1 MLRKNELR
9 QFDLPLIIAVVC
21 VVTIGILTI
30 YSAGFD
36 PIEGINSGLYKR
48 QLLWFIV
55 GFLVLIGMTFVDY
68 RLLGD
73 YSLHI
78 YVFILVVTLLTSLFG
93 KPIRNIR
100 AWIDFGFFSIQP
112 SEFMKLSVVLLVAK
126 YIDIRDRDMIHF
138 RELLIPSIITL
149 VPVSVILLQP
159 DFGTAMLFFPI
170 LFIMLFIGGADV
182 SHLISALI
190 IVSVALVVP
199 MFITYREWI
208 NQDVANP
215 FIDFFRSGYYIYLVA
230 GIIFAIGMLFYVIHL
245 LHFNRIYRRI
255 YIPSFVISLSLFCA
269 VVIQR
274 MFKDYQKKRILVFL
288 NTDLDPH
295 SSGYNIIQAKIAIG
309 SGGFFG
315 KGYLKGTQSQLGFLP
330 EKTSDFIF
338 AVVAE
343 EWGFVGAIIL
353 IGLFCFIIYRGIRI
367 ALETR
372 DRFGAMLAIGITSVI
387 FFHTMVNIGMA
398 SGVMPVTG
406 LPLSFVSAGGSNF
419 LMAMMGV
426 GLLISIKL
434 RRE

>member
-9 QFDLPLIIAVVC
+9 QFDLPLIIAVIC
-21 VVTIGILTI
+21 VATIGILTI
-30 YSAGFD
+30 YSAGYD
-36 PIEGINSGLYKR
+36 PIEGINNGLYKR

-55 GFLVLIGMTFVDY
+55 GFLVMLGVMFVDY
-68 RLLGD
+68 RILGD
-73 YSLHI
+73 FSLHI
-78 YVFILVVTLLTSLFG
+78 YGVLLVILILTSLFG

-112 SEFMKLSVVLLVAK
+112 AEFMKLSLVIVLAK
-126 YIDIRDRDMIHF
+126 YIEIRERDMIHF
-138 RELLIPSIITL
+138 RELLVPTLITL
-149 VPVSVILLQP
+149 VPVAVILLQP

-182 SHLISALI
+182 SHLLSVLI
-190 IVSVALVVP
+190 IVAVSLIVP

-208 NQDVANP
+208 NQDDPNVI
-215 FIDFFRSGYYIYLVA
+215 IDFFRMGYTIYLVA
-230 GIIFAIGMLFYVIHL
+230 GVIFVMGIVFYLVHL
-245 LHFNRIYRRI
+245 LHFNKIYRRI
-255 YIPSFVISLSLFCA
+255 YIPAFVVSLSLFCA
-269 VVIQR
+269 VIIQR

-295 SSGYNIIQAKIAIG
+295 ASGYNIIQAKIAIG
-309 SGGFFG
+309 SGGFLG

-343 EWGFVGAIIL
+343 EWGFVGSLIL
-353 IGLFCFIIYRGIRI
+353 IGLFSFIIYRGIRI

-372 DRFGAMLAIGITSVI
+372 DKFGSMLAIGITSVI

-398 SGVMPVTG
+398 SGIMPVTG

-419 LMAMMGV
+419 LMAMIGV
-426 GLLISIKL
+426 GLLVGIRL

>member
-1 MLRKNELR
+1 MLRKNEFR

-21 VVTIGILTI
+21 VATIGILTI
-30 YSAGFD
+30 YSAGYD
-36 PIEGINSGLYKR
+36 PIEQINNDLYKR

-55 GFLVLIGMTFVDY
+55 GFIVMMGVCLLDY
-68 RLLGD
+68 RILGD
-73 YSLHI
+73 FSLHI
-78 YVFILVVTLLTSLFG
+78 YGVLLVILLLTTIFG
-93 KPIRNIR
+93 KPIRNIK

-112 SEFMKLSVVLLVAK
+112 AEFMKLSLVIVLAK
-126 YIDIRDRDMIHF
+126 YIEIRERDMPHF
-138 RELLIPSIITL
+138 RELLIPTLITV
-149 VPVSVILLQP
+149 VPVGIILLQP

-182 SHLISALI
+182 SHLLSVLI
-190 IVSVALVVP
+190 IVSVSLIVP

-208 NQDVANP
+208 NQDTPNIV
-215 FIDFFRSGYYIYLVA
+215 IDFFRMGYQIYLVA
-230 GIIFAIGMLFYVIHL
+230 GIIFSIGILFYFIHL

-255 YIPSFVISLSLFCA
+255 YMPSFVISLSLICTA
-269 VVIQR
+269 VIQR

-343 EWGFVGAIIL
+343 EWGFLGALVL

-372 DRFGAMLAIGITSVI
+372 DKFGSMLAIGITSVI

-398 SGVMPVTG
+398 SGIMPVTG

-419 LMAMMGV
+419 LMAMIGI

-434 RRE
+434 RKE